1 MKQSIKSQTFVAKR
15 KKWKFEKNEILLYQ
29 NTIWYY
35 VMFDVE
41 LSLLGIRCMRLKLLS
56 RFNQV
61 VVLRILCDKI
71 PTSFILP
78 SEETFNWN
86 LCHIPNCPYHVG
98 LHYAL
103 DGRFVDVQYWQQNR
117 FLCLQ
122 TFLTHQTSNS
132 YMNIFKQGKT
142 EVTVIVSTE
151 CYIF

>member
-1 MKQSIKSQTFVAKR
+1 MKV
-15 KKWKFEKNEILLYQ
+15 WKEWNSALSKYNMILCNVWCWVVPFGNLMY
-29 NTIWYY
+29 
-35 VMFDVE
+35 
-41 LSLLGIRCMRLKLLS
+41 LRLKLLS
-56 RFNQV
+56 RFDQV

-86 LCHIPNCPYHVG
+86 LCHIPNCPYQVG

-103 DGRFVDVQYWQQNR
+103 DGWFVDVQYWQQNR

-142 EVTVIVSTE
+142 EVTVIVLTE
-151 CYIF
+151 CSIF